1 MSRLYGSI
9 EPSVVDED
17 MLQKAVEEQGPKEEA
32 GRIAK
37 AEGIDFKDVLQLRLD
52 FRNILK
58 IDNLWQFVNLTMLQL
73 DNNIIE
79 KIEGL
84 EMLVNLVWLDL
95 SFNNIE
101 AIEGLDSLVK
111 LEDLSLYNN
120 RIPQIENMDALEK
133 LQVLSL
139 GNNILT
145 SLENLIGLRNFKQLR
160 TLNLAGNPISDHDD
174 YKLFIAAYLPN
185 LVYLDFRLLDE
196 NTKEIAAVKY
206 QDDID
211 DLKRSENLILT
222 KLKEES
228 EKNKELEYHKAAFV
242 EYLNSSFLFES
253 MYAEDVES
261 EKLSLIPGV
270 AGLLETYKS
279 KCTAVCQN
287 IFEYGLN
294 HHEKR
299 EAEEQIFSEC
309 LQEAINENQEL
320 GVQKIKD
327 NENKAIELYSE
338 IQHIS
343 DTEIIAVKIEQIGTE
358 ISHLKE
364 TLMTLEIQLV
374 DQLEEIIKDF
384 ERNTSDMA
392 STFIETVQGYMAQIR
407 DFENH
412 HNEKLLEIAISTLE
426 KIGKGIF
433 DEDIPDDVRML
444 FIDKDTI
451 VNAVAASHDIH
462 LLKIDNLE
470 DDLITKINSLG

>member
-145 SLENLIGLRNFKQLR
+145 SLEN
-160 TLNLAGNPISDHDD
+160 
-174 YKLFIAAYLPN
+174 
-185 LVYLDFRLLDE
+185 
-196 NTKEIAAVKY
+196 KEIAAVKY

>member
-270 AGLLETYKS
+270 AGLLETYPS
-279 KCTAVCQN
+279 
-287 IFEYGLN
+287 
-294 HHEKR
+294 
-299 EAEEQIFSEC
+299 
-309 LQEAINENQEL
+309 QEHQ
-320 GVQKIKD
+320 QKTQ
-327 NENKAIELYSE
+327 LYSE